1 MAHALIEVSDPAQA
15 IAQWPRGKGE
25 EKAWLLSEDAF
36 FLDFAAT
43 ELGTKYGKDALVVC
57 TQGQIQLPEE
67 VSSQWV
73 KLKAAPITEA
83 VVTSEGR
90 VLVSIKG
97 TWLYAEY
104 DPQVAHLLSEIITK
118 MSDIAAWQ

>member
-1 MAHALIEVSDPAQA
+1 MAHALIEINDVVKA
-15 IAQWPRGKGE
+15 IAQWPKGKGE

-43 ELGTKYGKDALVVC
+43 ELSTKYGKEALVVC
-57 TQGQIQLPEE
+57 TQGQIDLPEE
-67 VSSQWV
+67 VASKWV

-97 TWLYAEY
+97 AWLYAEY
-104 DPQVAHLLSEIITK
+104 DPQAAHLLCEIITK
-118 MSDIAAWQ
+118 MSDIASWQ

>member
-1 MAHALIEVSDPAQA
+1 MAHALIEINDVAQA
-15 IAQWPRGKGE
+15 IAQWPKGKGE

-36 FLDFAAT
+36 FLDFAVT
-43 ELGTKYGKDALVVC
+43 ELSAKYGKNALVVS

-67 VSSQWV
+67 VASHWV

-90 VLVSIKG
+90 ILVSIKG

-104 DPQVAHLLSEIITK
+104 DPQAAHLLGEIITK